1 MLSFPNAKI
10 NFGLYV
16 TRKRDDGYHD
26 LETFFYPVPFCD
38 ALEILPPAGDAGM
51 SMQLTGLSVAGEP
64 EKNLVWKAYQ
74 LLLRDY
80 PNRVKSLAVH
90 LHKVIPMGAG
100 MGGGSADAAFMLDM
114 MNTHFDL
121 GIAPE
126 RLAAY
131 ALELG
136 SDCPFFL
143 WNRPAFASGRGEQL
157 VPVDLDLSAYSIQIV
172 CPSIHVG
179 TADAF
184 RNIVPATAG
193 FDLREL
199 ATLTPEAWRDRIVN
213 DFEVP
218 VFKLHPV
225 LQTIKDQ
232 LYAGGAI
239 YASMSGS
246 GSSLYGLF
254 PKGQRAVLELPVV
267 FSEHYCA

>member
-26 LETFFYPVPFCD
+26 LETFFYPVPYCD
-38 ALEILPPAGDAGM
+38 ALEILPAGNSGGTMA
-51 SMQLTGLSVAGEP
+51 LTGLPVAGDT

-74 LLLRDY
+74 LLLREY
-80 PNRVKSLAVH
+80 PGQVKPLDIH

-114 MNTHFDL
+114 MNTHFGL
-121 GIAPE
+121 GIDKE
-126 RLAAY
+126 TLGAY

-143 WNRPAFASGRGEQL
+143 LNKPAFAGGRGERL
-157 VPVDLDLSAYSIQIV
+157 EPVALDLSAYSIQIV

-184 RNIVPATAG
+184 RNIVPAPAG
-193 FDLREL
+193 FDLRQL
-199 ATLTPEAWRDRIVN
+199 ATLRPEDWRGRIAN

-232 LYAGGAI
+232 LYAGGAV

-246 GSSLYGLF
+246 GSSLYGIF
-254 PKGQRAVLELPVV
+254 PKGQRAVLDLPIVC
-267 FSEHYCA
+267 SEHYCA

>member
-1 MLSFPNAKI
+1 M
-10 NFGLYV
+10 
-16 TRKRDDGYHD
+16 
-26 LETFFYPVPFCD
+26 
-38 ALEILPPAGDAGM
+38 PPARHCGRPVRNHEPAGNRP
-51 SMQLTGLSVAGEP
+51 GERHTRCAP
-64 EKNLVWKAYQ
+64 PAPARPG
-74 LLLRDY
+74 RD
-80 PNRVKSLAVH
+80 
-90 LHKVIPMGAG
+90 
-100 MGGGSADAAFMLDM
+100 
-114 MNTHFDL
+114 
-121 GIAPE
+121 IAPE

-157 VPVDLDLSAYSIQIV
+157 IPVDLDLSAYSIQIV

-199 ATLTPEAWRDRIVN
+199 ATLAPEAWRDRIVN

-254 PKGQRAVLELPVV
+254 PKGQRAVLELPMV